1 MKGSCKLSWLLNL
14 VLLVAL
20 AGLAYKFIVV
30 GNVVKSE
37 DGRTALVLE
46 AGERDLVLTEMRGFL
61 EGVQAIT
68 QAISENDMKTVSEEA
83 KKIGMLAAGDV
94 PATLMAKLPLEFKD
108 LGLKTHK
115 AFDALGAEASD
126 MGDGKIVLAKL
137 GQMMLNCTGCHASYR
152 LVAGKAKK

>member
-1 MKGSCKLSWLLNL
+1 MKGSCKFSWLLNL

-46 AGERDLVLTEMRGFL
+46 AGERDLVLSEMRGFL
-61 EGVQAIT
+61 ESVQAIT
-68 QAISENDMKTVSEEA
+68 EAIGKNDMKTIAEEA
-83 KKIGMLAAGDV
+83 KKVGMPAAGDV
-94 PATLMAKLPLEFKD
+94 PATLMAKLPLEFKE
-108 LGLKTHK
+108 LGLNTHK

-126 MGDGKIVLAKL
+126 MGDGKVVLEKL
-137 GQMMLNCTGCHASYR
+137 SQLMLNCTGCHASYR
-152 LVAGKAKK
+152 LEAGKAK